1 MSAHG
6 KNIMNNIDRLIR
18 QAFEEDLDKL
28 GDITTLALF
37 DESKAGQGSFIC
49 KTKGIL
55 SGLEVAK
62 RCFYLYDKSVVFKAL
77 KTDGD
82 LACEGEPIAQIKGQI
97 RSLLAVERVALN
109 FLSHLSGIATLT
121 KAFVEEI
128 EGTECRLKD
137 TRKTTPGLREL
148 EKMAVKH
155 GQGTNHRHGLY
166 DGVLI
171 KDNHLAVLSI
181 GQSIGLAKEKY
192 PKHKVEVEVETLE
205 QAKEALAAGADI
217 LLLDNMDIAGIQEA
231 VKINKSKVGA
241 RHAVP
246 LLEASGGITLKN
258 ARKIAQTGIDYISS
272 GAITMAAPPLDISF
286 ELSAK

>member
-6 KNIMNNIDRLIR
+6 KDIMNNIDRLIQ

-37 DESKAGQGSFIC
+37 AESKTAQGRIIC

-55 SGLEVAK
+55 SGLEVAN

-77 KTDGD
+77 KADGD
-82 LACEGEPIAQIKGQI
+82 LAREGEPVAEVKGHI

-109 FLSHLSGIATLT
+109 FISHLSGIATLT
-121 KAFVEEI
+121 NAFVEEI
-128 EGTECRLKD
+128 KGTDCRLKD
-137 TRKTTPGLREL
+137 TRKTTPGLRSL

-155 GQGTNHRHGLY
+155 GQGTNHRQGLY

-171 KDNHLAVLSI
+171 KDNHLEALPIARAISLV
-181 GQSIGLAKEKY
+181 KEKH

-205 QAKEALAAGADI
+205 QVKEALSGGADI
-217 LLLDNMDIAGIQEA
+217 LLLDNMGIAGIKEA
-231 VKINKSKVGA
+231 LSIINGKA
-241 RHAVP
+241 ET
-246 LLEASGGITLKN
+246 EASGGVSLEN
-258 ARKIAQTGIDYISS
+258 ALEIAKTGADYISTS
-272 GAITMAAPPLDISF
+272 AITMSAPPLDVGF
-286 ELSAK
+286 ELSVGGCPY